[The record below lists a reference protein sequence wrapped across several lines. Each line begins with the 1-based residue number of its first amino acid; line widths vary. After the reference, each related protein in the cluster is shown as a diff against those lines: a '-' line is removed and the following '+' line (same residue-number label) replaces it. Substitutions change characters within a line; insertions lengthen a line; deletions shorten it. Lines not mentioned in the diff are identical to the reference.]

1 MGLATPTPRRPIV
14 STLPI
19 PLRPIAPR
27 FVRECRLACP
37 PVKRPSLLVFLVPLA
52 AALAGCDQPPTADSL
67 KVWTK
72 EDHHSTDDDR
82 PPSPLT
88 GRSPAPE
95 RSADAAANDAQLVD
109 IAWRQQCV
117 GCHGAIGRG
126 DGPMGP
132 MLHAPDLSRP
142 DWQSKV
148 LDSDI
153 AATIRN
159 GRNRMPRFD
168 LPEPVLKGLVARIRS
183 LRNP

>member
-1 MGLATPTPRRPIV
+1 MDVDATEAHGLAC
-14 STLPI
+14 
-19 PLRPIAPR
+19 AP
-27 FVRECRLACP
+27 VN
-37 PVKRPSLLVFLVPLA
+37 RPSVVNPLA
-52 AALAGCDQPPTADSL
+52 AATLALLLGACDQPPSADSL

-82 PPSPLT
+82 PASPLA
-88 GRSPAPE
+88 GRSPAPTPG
-95 RSADAAANDAQLVD
+95 ADRAANDAQLVD

-117 GCHGAIGRG
+117 GCHGALGHG

-132 MLHAPDLSRP
+132 MLRAPDLSRA

-148 LDSDI
+148 LDEDI
-153 AATIRN
+153 ATTIRN
-159 GRNRMPRFD
+159 GRNRMPKFD